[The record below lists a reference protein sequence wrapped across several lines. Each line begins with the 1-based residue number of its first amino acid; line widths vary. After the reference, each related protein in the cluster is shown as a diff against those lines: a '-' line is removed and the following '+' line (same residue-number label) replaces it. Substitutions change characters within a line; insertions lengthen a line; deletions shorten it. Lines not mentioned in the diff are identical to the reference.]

1 MKQPTLKWPT
11 EQMDEDTLGREE
23 ERKER
28 GVEVRQEGQWVGG
41 GSEEDNAR
49 YRAFLKY
56 CEEMRTASK
65 MRHEEDEERK
75 RDAQRQE
82 RSWSLLRTSMEYLK
96 EKEECWQQ
104 RKIREVDR
112 IKEEEKRDR
121 LAICK
126 EKKKRYGIKTMNK
139 EEKKRL
145 KQRTEERII
154 ISQAKANYWKK

>member
-1 MKQPTLKWPT
+1 
-11 EQMDEDTLGREE
+11 
-23 ERKER
+23 
-28 GVEVRQEGQWVGG
+28 
-41 GSEEDNAR
+41 
-49 YRAFLKY
+49 
-56 CEEMRTASK
+56 MRTASK
-65 MRHEEDEERK
+65 MRQEEDEERK
-75 RDAQRQE
+75 RDAQRKE

-104 RKIREVDR
+104 RKIREVDK